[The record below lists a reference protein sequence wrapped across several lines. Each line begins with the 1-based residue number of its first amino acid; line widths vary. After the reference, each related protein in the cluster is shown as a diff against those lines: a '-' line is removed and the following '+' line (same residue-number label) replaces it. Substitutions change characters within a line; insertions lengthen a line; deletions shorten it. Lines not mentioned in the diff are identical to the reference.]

1 MVGPAIF
8 NVTATYSMTVL
19 MHALAGHLELASVS
33 IANTV
38 LVGFNYGLI
47 ASFLP
52 LRSLFTHG
60 SAASLTRHGCTW
72 RAAQLGMA
80 SALETLCGQAFGAG
94 RHAMLGV
101 YMQRSWIVLLA
112 YGYFLVEAALLAAG
126 QPPELSA
133 MAGRAAVLFVPMHF
147 AFALLFPL
155 RRFLQCQGKNWVAS
169 AAAAA
174 GLCVHGVVTWL
185 LEY

>member
-19 MHALAGHLELASVS
+19 MHALAGHLELESVS

-47 ASFLP
+47 
-52 LRSLFTHG
+52 
-60 SAASLTRHGCTW
+60 
-72 RAAQLGMA
+72 LGMA

-147 AFALLFPL
+147 AFALLFLL